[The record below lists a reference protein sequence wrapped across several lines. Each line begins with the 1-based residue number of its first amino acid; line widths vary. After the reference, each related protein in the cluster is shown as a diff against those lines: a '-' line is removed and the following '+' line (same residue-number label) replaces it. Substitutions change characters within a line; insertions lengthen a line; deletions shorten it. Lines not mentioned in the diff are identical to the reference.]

1 MLTAL
6 VINYF
11 LLAISWAVINSIWQ
25 GLVVYLIYRIACGYK
40 SSALFRY
47 NLGLASL
54 LIVFVLFI
62 CEIFLGYT
70 ALSKPGMMETSEAFW
85 QIQQAAFIR
94 DFPVFFQFIAGG
106 YLLACFINSSKLVYK
121 LFKMTQLTSLH
132 QKAPIDIRLFTNKT
146 ALHLG
151 IKKNVAICISKNI
164 EIPCVSGFL
173 KPIILLPFT
182 LFNHLT
188 TEQAEAII
196 IHELAHIKRN
206 DYIIN
211 IFQSLIDVL
220 LFVNPFAILLS
231 NNVRKER
238 ENCCDDWVVTYRYN
252 KQLYA
257 SALLELAQNRQQNF
271 QLLPAATGK
280 KGYLLHRIKRLFSET
295 PVTDITPM
303 QKLRLAGTSLTL
315 LIMLLISMP
324 AIIATTGNGTE
335 NIDNSLSIAF
345 KSGKSQTYLET
356 QNQLVTDN
364 DVHSETLPKFTNEVK
379 KEQAVKTKHNKVKPR
394 KGDEKGYTIA
404 LINNELLDEN
414 VAATTINT
422 NVSLHQTIADSS
434 NKNYIVKVEIEQ
446 SGSANTTS
454 YLLEYNKNSDGTA
467 DLKPLIITTKKMSST
482 SSSSA
487 RKVKHS
493 SGKSSPKS
501 NKRITL

>member
-1 MLTAL
+1 MMVT
-6 VINYF
+6 
-11 LLAISWAVINSIWQ
+11 
-25 GLVVYLIYRIACGYK
+25 
-40 SSALFRY
+40 
-47 NLGLASL
+47 
-54 LIVFVLFI
+54 
-62 CEIFLGYT
+62 
-70 ALSKPGMMETSEAFW
+70 SKAFW
-85 QIQQAAFIR
+85 QIQQADLIR
-94 DFPVFFQFIAGG
+94 DFPQFFLFIAGG
-106 YLLACFINSSKLVYK
+106 YLLVFFINSSKLAFK
-121 LFKMTQLTSLH
+121 LFKLTQLTSLY

-151 IKKNVAICISKNI
+151 IKKKIAIYVSKSI

-182 LFNHLT
+182 LFNHLS
-188 TEQAEAII
+188 TEQAEAVI

-220 LFVNPFAILLS
+220 LFFNPFAIVLS

-257 SALLELAQNRQQNF
+257 SALLTLEQNRSHNF
-271 QLLPAATGK
+271 QLLPAATGE
-280 KGYLLHRIKRLFSET
+280 KGYLLLRIKRLFSET
-295 PVTDITPM
+295 PVTYIAPL

-315 LIMLLISMP
+315 LIILLIFMP
-324 AIIATTGNGTE
+324 ALLTMTGKGTE
-335 NIDNSLSIAF
+335 NIDNTYPIAF
-345 KSGKSQTYLET
+345 KTGESQTYLET
-356 QNQLVTDN
+356 RNQLVINN
-364 DVHSETLPKFTNEVK
+364 DVHPETLSKFTYEVK
-379 KEQAVKTKHNKVKPR
+379 KEQATKTKTNKVKPG
-394 KGDEKGYTIA
+394 KGGEKGYTVT

-414 VAATTINT
+414 VAANTINT
-422 NVSLHQTIADSS
+422 NVSLHQTIADSCS
-434 NKNYIVKVEIEQ
+434 KNYIVKIEIEQ

-467 DLKPLIITTKKMSST
+467 DLKPLIITNKKMSGT

-487 RKVKHS
+487 KKVKPG

-501 NKRITL
+501 KKRITL

>member
-1 MLTAL
+1 
-6 VINYF
+6 
-11 LLAISWAVINSIWQ
+11 
-25 GLVVYLIYRIACGYK
+25 
-40 SSALFRY
+40 
-47 NLGLASL
+47 
-54 LIVFVLFI
+54 
-62 CEIFLGYT
+62 
-70 ALSKPGMMETSEAFW
+70 MMETSKAFW
-85 QIQQAAFIR
+85 QIQQAALIR
-94 DFPVFFQFIAGG
+94 DFPQFFQFIAGG
-106 YLLACFINSSKLVYK
+106 YLLVCFINSSKLAFK
-121 LFKMTQLTSLH
+121 LFKLTQLTSLH
-132 QKAPIDIRLFTNKT
+132 QKAPIDIRLFTSKT

-151 IKKNVAICISKNI
+151 IKKNIAICISKSI

-220 LFVNPFAILLS
+220 LFFNPFAIVLS

-257 SALLELAQNRQQNF
+257 SALLTLEQNRPQNLH
-271 QLLPAATGK
+271 LLPAATGE
-280 KGYLLHRIKRLFSET
+280 KGYLLLRIKRLFSET
-295 PVTDITPM
+295 PVTSIAPL

-315 LIMLLISMP
+315 LIILLIFMP
-324 AIIATTGNGTE
+324 GLITMTGKGTE
-335 NIDNSLSIAF
+335 NIDNTYPIAF
-345 KSGKSQTYLET
+345 KTGESQTYLET
-356 QNQLVTDN
+356 QNQLVIDN
-364 DVHSETLPKFTNEVK
+364 DVHPETLPKFTNEVK
-379 KEQAVKTKHNKVKPR
+379 KEQATKTKTNKLKPG
-394 KGDEKGYTIA
+394 KGGEKGYTVT

-414 VAATTINT
+414 VATNTSINT
-422 NVSLHQTIADSS
+422 NVSLHQTTADSS
-434 NKNYIVKVEIEQ
+434 HKNYIVKIEIEQ

-467 DLKPLIITTKKMSST
+467 DLKPLVITTKKMSST

-487 RKVKHS
+487 KKVKS
-493 SGKSSPKS
+493 GSGKSSPKS
-501 NKRITL
+501 KKRITL